1 MEISFYGAEGIPKDE
16 SGMLKNFRD
25 TSGWSLGQTDEGD
38 SFMGSSMFFSIL
50 KLYKKGVMG

>member
-1 MEISFYGAEGIPKDE
+1 
-16 SGMLKNFRD
+16 MLKNFRD